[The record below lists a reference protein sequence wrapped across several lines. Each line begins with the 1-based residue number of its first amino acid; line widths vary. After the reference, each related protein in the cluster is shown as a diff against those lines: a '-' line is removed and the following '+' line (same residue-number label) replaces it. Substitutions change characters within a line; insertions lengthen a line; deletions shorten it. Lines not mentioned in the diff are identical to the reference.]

1 MDNNKVS
8 FCREIRYR
16 EFPDMLFG
24 TAKNNTL
31 YFDASRYIGAK
42 GNREVHSVEDFKS
55 KFDFWIKAL
64 CKTCRLSPKDI
75 FARDEASGNL
85 LMEESLSLL
94 FIAYLDPDF
103 AVYMLE
109 RISEMLITGVV
120 LSDTTLIRMANE
132 RITKEDLL

>member
-1 MDNNKVS
+1 
-8 FCREIRYR
+8 
-16 EFPDMLFG
+16 MLFG
-24 TAKNNTL
+24 TDKNNTL
-31 YFDASRYIGAK
+31 YFDASRYIEAK
-42 GNREVHSVEDFKS
+42 GNREVHSVEDFKF
-55 KFDFWIKAL
+55 KFDFWIQAL
-64 CKTCRLSPKDI
+64 SRAYHLSSNEL
-75 FARDEASGNL
+75 FVMDEATGNL

-94 FIAYLDPDF
+94 LVAYLDADF